1 MLYFNLCFFS
11 YRKTTPKI
19 SLNKPEMSHLNKSS
33 QNQKISDNFCPFP
46 HNLSS
51 DNKYHG
57 ESPVS
62 ISSSEVKREHR
73 DLNALLNDKLVTQ
86 SNDNKSTVHFN
97 ENIISESVNLL
108 IPLHES
114 VEQNEASKHPF
125 CSLSPVVPGGK
136 KEHEYPILKTFKTES
151 MNTVSMMHAERVYI
165 PPTTPSSCQLETI
178 LEIEEETDIPLCSP
192 SLGNFN
198 YVVTYLSRD
207 CDKPKK

>member
-1 MLYFNLCFFS
+1 
-11 YRKTTPKI
+11 
-19 SLNKPEMSHLNKSS
+19 MSRLNKSS
-33 QNQKISDNFCPFP
+33 QNQKISDNFCPLP
-46 HNLSS
+46 LDLSS

-57 ESPVS
+57 ESPVF

-73 DLNALLNDKLVTQ
+73 DPGALLNDKLVTQ
-86 SNDNKSTVHFN
+86 SNDNKSTVYFN

-125 CSLSPVVPGGK
+125 HSLSPVVPEGK
-136 KEHEYPILKTFKTES
+136 KEHKYPILTTFKTES

-178 LEIEEETDIPLCSP
+178 LEIEEETENPLYSP
-192 SLGNFN
+192 SIGNFN
-198 YVVTYLSRD
+198 SVVTYLSTD
-207 CDKPKK
+207 SNMPESSITYIYIIIKVKNDNIVMK